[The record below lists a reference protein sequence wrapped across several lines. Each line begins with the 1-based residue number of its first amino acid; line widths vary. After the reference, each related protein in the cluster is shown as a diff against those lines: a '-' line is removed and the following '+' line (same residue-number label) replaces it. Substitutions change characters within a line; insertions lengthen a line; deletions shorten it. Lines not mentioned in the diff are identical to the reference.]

1 MRRLPGVLEAKASYR
16 KGNVVVRY
24 DPALVSPDNM
34 ANAITSATY
43 YTVGKPVLGGEL
55 SGAKETAKGATAVI
69 RVEGMSHERS
79 ASRVTQAMG
88 AVGPAVLAVS
98 LDTAQ
103 STLTA
108 TYDDK
113 QVSAQALVDA
123 VKRGTGLEAALVSST
138 FAQAEP
144 GSGTDYT
151 PYVLMGIAAVF
162 AVALGWYGFSW
173 GRRRPLLARARASMS
188 RAARRRQR
196 RRRP

>member
-1 MRRLPGVLEAKASYR
+1 MRRLPGIFEAKASYR
-16 KGNVVVRY
+16 EGKVVVRY
-24 DPALVSPDNM
+24 DPTVVSPDNM

-55 SGAKETAKGATAVI
+55 PGARETAKGATAVI
-69 RVEGMSHERS
+69 RVEGMSDERT

-88 AVGPAVLAVS
+88 AVGPAVFAVS

-123 VKRGTGLEAALVSST
+123 VKRGTGLESSLVSST
-138 FAQAEP
+138 FAQTEP
-144 GSGTDYT
+144 GGGTDYT
-151 PYVLMGIAAVF
+151 PYILIGIAAVF
-162 AVALGWYGFSW
+162 AVALSWYGFSW
-173 GRRRPLLARARASMS
+173 SRRRLARAAAPS
-188 RAARRRQR
+188 RAARRRQQR
-196 RRRP
+196 RK